1 MKIQNN
7 YLFRTGLIYPKYSG
21 LQLNYISFKMKY

>member
-21 LQLNYISFKMKY
+21 LTAQFHQFLK